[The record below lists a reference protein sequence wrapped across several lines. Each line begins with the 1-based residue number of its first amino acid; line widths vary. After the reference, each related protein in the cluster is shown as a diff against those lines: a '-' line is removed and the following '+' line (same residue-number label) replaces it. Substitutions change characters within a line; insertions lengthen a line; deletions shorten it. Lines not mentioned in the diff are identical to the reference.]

1 MVTGWHVN
9 GANTTGETAFAGAR
23 RIDMAGWRSVDE
35 LPNGIV
41 AVSGILPEPQKDIIM
56 PIENA
61 LHAFFLA
68 E

>member
-1 MVTGWHVN
+1 
-9 GANTTGETAFAGAR
+9 
-23 RIDMAGWRSVDE
+23 MAGWRSVDE